1 MLSPPHFVP
10 MHKVI
15 ALITDTHLGD
25 TQNRS
30 EGYDPLKQFEDV
42 LRNAALNN
50 AAYLVFAGDI
60 TEPETYPYF
69 FNRLHNAFPSYKAIL
84 GNHDNHTEAVKYY
97 HHTSASSTE
106 LYYAEEDEYYKYIYL
121 DSSSSYISDPQLQW
135 LEQEI
140 DTSKKIVMFIHHPI
154 LSVATG
160 MDSIY
165 PLKNRDALRTLL
177 HQLSNDV
184 TIFCGHYHMPDKQ
197 QVGNIVQYITPATS
211 FQVKKDSDT
220 IEIYTDYFG
229 YRLITITPQSIN
241 TQLLINRNGTFE
253 EMAE

>member
-1 MLSPPHFVP
+1 

-15 ALITDTHLGD
+15 AFITDTHLGD
-25 TQNRS
+25 THTRC
-30 EGYDPLKQFEDV
+30 EGYNPAKQLEDV
-42 LRNAALNN
+42 LNNSTQQNATH
-50 AAYLVFAGDI
+50 LVFAGDI

-69 FNRLHNAFPSYKAIL
+69 FNRLHSIYPNYKAIL
-84 GNHDNHTEAVKYY
+84 GNHDNYNEAVEHC

-121 DSSSSYISDPQLQW
+121 DSSSSYISNEQLQW
-135 LEQEI
+135 LEQELE
-140 DTSKKIVMFIHHPI
+140 TFKKIVVFIHHPI
-154 LSVATG
+154 LAVATG

-184 TIFCGHYHMPDKQ
+184 SIFCGHYHMPDKQ

-211 FQVKKDSDT
+211 FQVKKASNT
-220 IEIYTDYFG
+220 IEINTDSFG
-229 YRLITITPQSIN
+229 YRIITLNQQGIS
-241 TQLLINRNGTFE
+241 TQLLINRNGIFE
-253 EMAE
+253 EVAE